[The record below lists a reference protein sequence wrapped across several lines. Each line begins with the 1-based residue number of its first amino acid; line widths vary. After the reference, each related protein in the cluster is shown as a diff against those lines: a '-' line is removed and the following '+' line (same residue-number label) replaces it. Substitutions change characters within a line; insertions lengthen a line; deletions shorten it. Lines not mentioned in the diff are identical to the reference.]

1 MRMGTAMA
9 LGLQGSC
16 HEAIETTRDVNPSV
30 TWAKRLLASYC
41 ALTGE
46 MPAARIALKKLIV
59 ATPNMSVRAMKDTHP
74 MRHIPRYYDRLVEG
88 LERSGL
94 A

>member
-1 MRMGTAMA
+1 MRCQGIISVSILYAILPFAEHSFDAATAETLNDLA
-9 LGLQGSC
+9 CGRG
-16 HEAIETTRDVNPSV
+16 HAPRFADVAI
-30 TWAKRLLASYC
+30 A
-41 ALTGE
+41 
-46 MPAARIALKKLIV
+46 

-94 A
+94 E